1 MALGPRGSP
10 DLSSASRPKHHAGS
24 GPLSSNV
31 RPHGYPDRRTFAA
44 RGKIPRMSPTVRRV
58 VQAVLYEA
66 IAIAFVGPAM
76 SLMFEQSIGSTL
88 ALAVLMSTIALGW
101 NYVFNWL
108 FEAWESRQI
117 VKGRSLRRRLAHGIG
132 FEGGLVF
139 MLVPVMAYWLETT
152 LLNAFLADL
161 GILAFFFVYAIAFT
175 WAFDRVFGLP
185 QSATKTCEA

>member
-1 MALGPRGSP
+1 
-10 DLSSASRPKHHAGS
+10 
-24 GPLSSNV
+24 
-31 RPHGYPDRRTFAA
+31 
-44 RGKIPRMSPTVRRV
+44 MSPTVRRV

-76 SLMFEQSIGSTL
+76 SLMFEKSVGSTL

-108 FEAWESRQI
+108 FEAWESRQV
-117 VKGRSLRRRLAHGIG
+117 VKGRSLKRRLAHGIG
-132 FEGGLVF
+132 FEGGLVLI
-139 MLVPVMAYWLETT
+139 LVPVMAYWLETT